1 MWYVD
6 DNKASHVDSKV
17 IYNLL
22 EIIKIHFGEITI
34 IKGKKHT
41 FLGMNIKMTENNE
54 IEIEMEEQLM
64 KIIDTFGEEL
74 D

>member
-34 IKGKKHT
+34 IRGKKHT
-41 FLGMNIKMTENNE
+41 FLGMNIKMTEKN
-54 IEIEMEEQLM
+54 
-64 KIIDTFGEEL
+64 KI
-74 D
+74 